1 MMVAEVVK
9 EHPWAKPFLTPKEWA
24 APSMARSQS
33 RGEVMNIFY
42 LDRDPGI
49 AAANASDKACC

>member
-24 APSMARSQS
+24 APSVARSLNS
-33 RGEVMNIFY
+33 RGEVTNIFY

-49 AAANASDKACC
+49 AF

>member
-24 APSMARSQS
+24 STITVRSLNPE
-33 RGEVMNIFY
+33 EVITNIFY

-49 AAANASDKACC
+49 AAATAL